1 MEGLHSEI
9 GYINFVFLK
18 SIFHSPMCLAISGFE
33 ISLDISLEVS
43 WYFYFLIGDT
53 KGSFFVEKNAVLF
66 FNF

>member
-18 SIFHSPMCLAISGFE
+18 SVLYSPMCLSISGFE

-43 WYFYFLIGDT
+43 WYFYFLRSDAEVCFW
-53 KGSFFVEKNAVLF
+53 KKNS
-66 FNF
+66 